1 MRVFAV
7 ALALSTVLT
16 VAPTYAQEPAPAEA
30 PAAPTP
36 QLAPPAAPEAAF
48 QAGLKYAFINIQRIA
63 NESAD
68 GRAANEK
75 IKALQDQRIREVQ
88 DKTKAIQGNQERLER
103 DGSVMSD
110 QARQQLQR
118 ELERQQLDLQRF
130 TEDAQEDVA
139 ALTQQL
145 QMDFERKL
153 MPIIDTLAREKD
165 VHMVFNDIESG
176 LVWAIPGMDLTADII
191 RALNAAE
198 APAASGGAQ

>member
-16 VAPTYAQEPAPAEA
+16 VAPMYAQEPAPAEA

-88 DKTKAIQGNQERLER
+88 DKTKAIQGNQEKLER
-103 DGSVMSD
+103 DGSVMND

-118 ELERQQLDLQRF
+118 EIERQQLDLQRF

-198 APAASGGAQ
+198 APAAGGAR